1 MALGLQSAEEPS
13 EKSRIE
19 TRGRLDR
26 APNYEFGG
34 QEFESLRARQLYQ
47 KLRMVLPVDPA
58 VILCARVHNQVH
70 DRAGMRTR
78 ICRYIARCADSLR
91 VNANDED
98 LAIGVLSKP
107 TGCSGES
114 GAGGS

>member
-1 MALGLQSAEEPS
+1 
-13 EKSRIE
+13 
-19 TRGRLDR
+19 
-26 APNYEFGG
+26 
-34 QEFESLRARQLYQ
+34 
-47 KLRMVLPVDPA
+47 
-58 VILCARVHNQVH
+58 
-70 DRAGMRTR
+70 MRTR

-107 TGCSGES
+107 TGCSGGS

>member
-1 MALGLQSAEEPS
+1 LILRSFSALGYTI
-13 EKSRIE
+13 RY
-19 TRGRLDR
+19 TT
-26 APNYEFGG
+26 
-34 QEFESLRARQLYQ
+34 
-47 KLRMVLPVDPA
+47 VL
-58 VILCARVHNQVH
+58 
-70 DRAGMRTR
+70 MRTR

-107 TGCSGES
+107 TGCSGGS